1 MVIIG
6 IGVVIILLA
15 IAIFLL
21 GKRVTAWIKA
31 RMIKGYTPDGRT
43 IVNRCLFAPLI
54 LFAGILLV
62 WVAVHGEQAGHISA
76 RYGSVYRSK
85 TPDQFWFN
93 EISVMIFGLLI
104 VFAGIAA
111 MYRSLK
117 ERKCTGTSAGLKK
130 ATKRSDIFGADG

>member
-1 MVIIG
+1 MIIG

-62 WVAVHGEQAGHISA
+62 WMAVHGEQAGHIST
-76 RYGSVYRSK
+76 RCRIKIKLVTFIKPKPVKLQPRNLPK
-85 TPDQFWFN
+85 
-93 EISVMIFGLLI
+93 
-104 VFAGIAA
+104 
-111 MYRSLK
+111 
-117 ERKCTGTSAGLKK
+117 
-130 ATKRSDIFGADG
+130 